1 MRQIELAA
9 QALARILTLAK
20 GGKRDEAIGLF
31 DEAYKP
37 IAGVSGKVV
46 ATLDEEQLL
55 TLLTSGSAPDP
66 RRLTVAIELLVT
78 EADLR
83 AEAGE
88 EQQAAGHY
96 RRALGLTAYL
106 AGHLGRL
113 PDGDLPRKLA
123 DRAGMLAL
131 TPAQRLHLA
140 RLHEALGQYGDAEDV
155 LFELL
160 DDDPAA
166 RASGSRASRASGSG
180 ASRASGSRDD
190 TTAIDHGIAFYQ
202 RLLAKDDAELEAG
215 NLPRDEVRSAL
226 AELLRR
232 QVQPAD

>member
-1 MRQIELAA
+1 MYQRDYLMRQIELAA
-9 QALARILTLAK
+9 QALARVLALAK

-88 EQQAAGHY
+88 EQQAAAHY

-155 LFELL
+155 LFEVL
-160 DDDPAA
+160 DDDPEATA
-166 RASGSRASRASGSG
+166 
-180 ASRASGSRDD
+180 
-190 TTAIDHGIAFYQ
+190 AIDHGIAFYQ

>member
-9 QALARILTLAK
+9 QALARILALAK
-20 GGKRDEAIGLF
+20 GGKRDQAIGLF

-78 EADLR
+78 EADLLA
-83 AEAGE
+83 AEGE
-88 EQQAAGHY
+88 EKAAAAHY

-123 DRAGMLAL
+123 DRAGTLAL
-131 TPAQRLHLA
+131 TPSQRLHLA
-140 RLHEALGQYGDAEDV
+140 RLHEALGQYGDAEDL
-155 LFELL
+155 LFEVL
-160 DDDPAA
+160 DDD
-166 RASGSRASRASGSG
+166 RASRASGGG
-180 ASRASGSRDD
+180 AD
-190 TTAIDHGIAFYQ
+190 TAAVDHGIAFYQ
-202 RLLAKDDAELEAG
+202 RLLAKDDADLEAG
-215 NLPRDEVRSAL
+215 NLPRDEVRGAL

-232 QVQPAD
+232 QVEPVD

>member
-1 MRQIELAA
+1 MRQIQLAA
-9 QALARILTLAK
+9 QALARILALAK

-88 EQQAAGHY
+88 EQQAAAHY

-113 PDGDLPRKLA
+113 PDGDLPSKLA

-131 TPAQRLHLA
+131 TPSQRLHLA
-140 RLHEALGQYGDAEDV
+140 RLHEALGRYGDAEDV
-155 LFELL
+155 LFEVL
-160 DDDPAA
+160 DDD
-166 RASGSRASRASGSG
+166 R

-190 TTAIDHGIAFYQ
+190 DAAVDHGIAFYQ

-232 QVQPAD
+232 QVEPVD

>member
-1 MRQIELAA
+1 MRQIEQAA
-9 QALARILTLAK
+9 QALARILVAAK
-20 GGKRDEAIGLF
+20 GGRRDQALALF
-31 DEAYKP
+31 DEAYRP
-37 IAGVSGKVV
+37 LVGVSGRVV

-66 RRLTVAIELLVT
+66 RRVGVAVELLIT

-88 EQQAAGHY
+88 EKQAAASY

-113 PDGDLPRKLA
+113 PEGDLARKLA
-123 DRAGMLAL
+123 DRAGTLAL
-131 TPAQRLHLA
+131 TPSQRLHLA

-155 LFELL
+155 LFEVL
-160 DDDPAA
+160 DDDPDGTAA
-166 RASGSRASRASGSG
+166 V
-180 ASRASGSRDD
+180 
-190 TTAIDHGIAFYQ
+190 DHGIAFYQ

-215 NLPRDEVRSAL
+215 NLPRDEVRGAL

-232 QVQPAD
+232 QVEPVD

>member
-9 QALARILTLAK
+9 QALARVLALAK

-88 EQQAAGHY
+88 EQQAAAHY

-155 LFELL
+155 LFEVL
-160 DDDPAA
+160 DDDPEATA
-166 RASGSRASRASGSG
+166 
-180 ASRASGSRDD
+180 
-190 TTAIDHGIAFYQ
+190 AIDHGIAFYQ

-232 QVQPAD
+232 QVLPAD

>member
-9 QALARILTLAK
+9 QALARILVAAK
-20 GGKRDEAIGLF
+20 GGKRDQALALF

-37 IAGVSGKVV
+37 LVGVSGRVV

-66 RRLTVAIELLVT
+66 RRVTVAVELLVT

-88 EQQAAGHY
+88 EKQAAANY

-113 PDGDLPRKLA
+113 PEGDLARKLA
-123 DRAGMLAL
+123 DRAGTLGL
-131 TPAQRLHLA
+131 TPSQRLHLA

-155 LFELL
+155 LFEVL
-160 DDDPAA
+160 DDDP
-166 RASGSRASRASGSG
+166 
-180 ASRASGSRDD
+180 DD
-190 TTAIDHGIAFYQ
+190 TAIDHGIAFYQ
-202 RLLAKDDAELEAG
+202 RLLAKEDDELNAG
-215 NLPRDEVRSAL
+215 NLPRDEVRGAL

-232 QVQPAD
+232 QVEPVD